1 MSLRL
6 ERHYATP
13 PPDWSDSGLVRELGP
28 RLGTIASLVTPG
40 ASVIDVGTDHGLL
53 AIALAASGR
62 ALRVV
67 ASDVHEEPLAN
78 CRRNLAAAGPPAQG
92 RVEVRFGSGL
102 SVLRPG
108 EVDTATI
115 AGMGGAKILDV
126 LFGGAAAGGPSAE
139 ELGIRRAVVQPTSNV
154 EDVRAALARRGW
166 SITHEALTC
175 TGRWAHVVV
184 AAEPPAAA
192 AGAAG
197 GPPAPGMSEEDAVL
211 GPLLRRRPRCEV
223 YRGWLRHQLRHYR
236 AVEAGAAR
244 LGRCEPGDVEA
255 GRRAFIIDRA
265 LRAA

>member
-1 MSLRL
+1 V
-6 ERHYATP
+6 
-13 PPDWSDSGLVRELGP
+13 GLVRELGP
-28 RLGTIASLVTPG
+28 RLGTIASLVLPG

-62 ALRVV
+62 ALRVI

-78 CRRNLAAAGPPAQG
+78 CRRNLAAAGPAAQG
-92 RVEVRFGSGL
+92 RVDVRFGSGL
-102 SVLRPG
+102 TVLRPG
-108 EVDTATI
+108 EVNTATV

-126 LFGGAAAGGPSAE
+126 LFGAAAAAGEPPLPSAE

-166 SITHEALTC
+166 TITHEALTC
-175 TGRWAHVVV
+175 TGRWAHVVL
-184 AAEPPAAA
+184 AAEPPAS
-192 AGAAG
+192 GAG
-197 GPPAPGMSEEDAVL
+197 GGPAPAGMSEEDAVL

-236 AVEAGAAR
+236 AVEDGAAR

-255 GRRAFIIDRA
+255 SRRAFIIDRA
-265 LRAA
+265 LRTT